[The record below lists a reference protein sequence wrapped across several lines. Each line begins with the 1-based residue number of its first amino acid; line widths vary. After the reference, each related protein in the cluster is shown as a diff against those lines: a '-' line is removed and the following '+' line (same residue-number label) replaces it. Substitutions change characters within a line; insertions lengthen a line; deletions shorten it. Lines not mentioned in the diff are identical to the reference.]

1 MYFLYILLCEF
12 LISIYVIIK
21 VMSKESLYSKLIEYS
36 KNGRY
41 PLHMPGHKRQRK
53 LFDFNK
59 AFVGDEDFFNKP
71 VDNSVNELNEDKE
84 ISVYVNNQYDPF
96 DIDITEINGFDDL
109 HHPEGIIKAAM
120 ENASDFFGTRAT
132 FFLVNGSSCGILS
145 AITAVTNI
153 GDTIILGRNCHK
165 SAYNAVQLRDL
176 NVEYV
181 YPEIVE
187 GFNISGGYKPEEI
200 EQKFVEAEKK
210 NIKVK
215 AVVITSPTYE
225 GIVSDIKKIAEIVH
239 GHNSILIVDEAH
251 GAHMILSDEFPTSA
265 YKLGADIV
273 IESAHKTLPAMTQ
286 TAFLHVQGDKV
297 SVKDVQRMLS
307 VYQSSSPSYVLMSS
321 LDKCIRELPTKGQK
335 DVNEMLITLK
345 KFHNRVKNLKVLK
358 VLDRSIIG
366 KNSVYDF
373 DISKIV
379 IFLNMKLK
387 SIEKDNVELNITKLN
402 NTVSSNTV
410 LSDTVLNNTLL
421 SDTVLNNT
429 LLSNT
434 VSDKAEINNAKLDN
448 AKTNN
453 TELNTDKINETY
465 DGKYLESILREK
477 YNFEIEMCSKDYVIG
492 MTSICDNM
500 DEILRLADNL
510 VEIDNYIAEKIKDKS
525 LLEQTN
531 TEILL
536 EKTEQVMTIYEALLC
551 KKEKIDVCNAVG
563 RVSAGYVYVYPP
575 EIPIIVPGD
584 LITNQMLKK
593 IMEYKMSNL
602 NIKGIDNEK
611 IIVIKR

>member
-1 MYFLYILLCEF
+1 MEI
-12 LISIYVIIK
+12 
-21 VMSKESLYSKLIEYS
+21 
-36 KNGRY
+36 
-41 PLHMPGHKRQRK
+41 
-53 LFDFNK
+53 
-59 AFVGDEDFFNKP
+59 
-71 VDNSVNELNEDKE
+71 KE
-84 ISVYVNNQYDPF
+84 IR
-96 DIDITEINGFDDL
+96 L
-109 HHPEGIIKAAM
+109 
-120 ENASDFFGTRAT
+120 
-132 FFLVNGSSCGILS
+132 
-145 AITAVTNI
+145 
-153 GDTIILGRNCHK
+153 
-165 SAYNAVQLRDL
+165 L
-176 NVEYV
+176 N
-181 YPEIVE
+181 
-187 GFNISGGYKPEEI
+187 PEEI
-200 EQKFVEAEKK
+200 TTRVQSVHQYKTNGVSKVGVMLLLYKDARVDMNLLDEVYGRNNWQRTHEVINGNLFCNIDLWDDVKKCWVRKQDVGTESNTQKEKGQASDSFKRAATNVGIGRELYTAPTIFIELNDSEYTVDDKK

-335 DVNEMLITLK
+335 DVNEMLITLN

-379 IFLNMKLK
+379 IFLNMKLR

-410 LSDTVLNNTLL
+410 L

-453 TELNTDKINETY
+453 TELSTNKINETY

-510 VEIDNYIAEKIKDKS
+510 VEIDNYIADKIKDKS

-531 TEILL
+531 TGILL
-536 EKTEQVMTIYEALLC
+536 EKTEHVMTIYEALLC

-563 RVSAGYVYVYPP
+563 RVSAGYVYIYPP

>member
-1 MYFLYILLCEF
+1 
-12 LISIYVIIK
+12 
-21 VMSKESLYSKLIEYS
+21 MSKESLYSKLIEYS

>member
-1 MYFLYILLCEF
+1 
-12 LISIYVIIK
+12 
-21 VMSKESLYSKLIEYS
+21 
-36 KNGRY
+36 
-41 PLHMPGHKRQRK
+41 
-53 LFDFNK
+53 
-59 AFVGDEDFFNKP
+59 
-71 VDNSVNELNEDKE
+71 
-84 ISVYVNNQYDPF
+84 
-96 DIDITEINGFDDL
+96 
-109 HHPEGIIKAAM
+109 
-120 ENASDFFGTRAT
+120 
-132 FFLVNGSSCGILS
+132 
-145 AITAVTNI
+145 
-153 GDTIILGRNCHK
+153 
-165 SAYNAVQLRDL
+165 
-176 NVEYV
+176 
-181 YPEIVE
+181 
-187 GFNISGGYKPEEI
+187 
-200 EQKFVEAEKK
+200 
-210 NIKVK
+210 
-215 AVVITSPTYE
+215 
-225 GIVSDIKKIAEIVH
+225 
-239 GHNSILIVDEAH
+239 
-251 GAHMILSDEFPTSA
+251 
-265 YKLGADIV
+265 
-273 IESAHKTLPAMTQ
+273 MTQ

-321 LDKCIRELPTKGQK
+321 LDKCIRELSTKGQK
-335 DVNEMLITLK
+335 DANEMLITLK
-345 KFHNRVKNLKVLK
+345 KFHNRVKNFKVLK

-379 IFLNMKLK
+379 IFLNMKLR

-410 LSDTVLNNTLL
+410 LSDTVLNNTVL
-421 SDTVLNNT
+421 SD
-429 LLSNT
+429 T

-453 TELNTDKINETY
+453 TELSTDKINETY

-510 VEIDNYIAEKIKDKS
+510 VEIDNYIADKIKDKS

>member
-1 MYFLYILLCEF
+1 
-12 LISIYVIIK
+12 
-21 VMSKESLYSKLIEYS
+21 MSKESLYSKLIEYS

-59 AFVGDEDFFNKP
+59 AFVGNEDFFNKLVNKP
-71 VDNSVNELNEDKE
+71 FDNSVNELNEDKE
-84 ISVYVNNQYDPF
+84 ISVHVNNQYDPF

-335 DVNEMLITLK
+335 DANEMLITLK
-345 KFHNRVKNLKVLK
+345 KFHNRVKNFKVLK

-379 IFLNMKLK
+379 IFLNMKLR

-410 LSDTVLNNTLL
+410 LSDTVLNNT
-421 SDTVLNNT
+421 V
-429 LLSNT
+429 LSNT

-453 TELNTDKINETY
+453 TELSTDKINETY

-510 VEIDNYIAEKIKDKS
+510 VEIDNYIADKIKDKS

-584 LITNQMLKK
+584 LITNQILKK

>member
-1 MYFLYILLCEF
+1 
-12 LISIYVIIK
+12 
-21 VMSKESLYSKLIEYS
+21 MSKESLYSKLIEYS

-59 AFVGDEDFFNKP
+59 AFVGDEDFFNKLVNKP

-181 YPEIVE
+181 YPKIVE

-200 EQKFVEAEKK
+200 ERKFVEAEKK

>member
-1 MYFLYILLCEF
+1 
-12 LISIYVIIK
+12 
-21 VMSKESLYSKLIEYS
+21 MSKESLYSKLIEYS

-59 AFVGDEDFFNKP
+59 AFVGDEDFFNKLVNKP
-71 VDNSVNELNEDKE
+71 VDNLVNELNEDKE
-84 ISVYVNNQYDPF
+84 ISVNVNNQYDPF

-120 ENASDFFGTRAT
+120 ENASDFFGTKAT

-335 DVNEMLITLK
+335 DANEMLLTLK
-345 KFHNRVKNLKVLK
+345 KFHNRVKNFKVLK

-453 TELNTDKINETY
+453 TELSADKINETY

-510 VEIDNYIAEKIKDKS
+510 VEIDNYIADKIKDKS

-531 TEILL
+531 NEILL

>member
-1 MYFLYILLCEF
+1 
-12 LISIYVIIK
+12 
-21 VMSKESLYSKLIEYS
+21 
-36 KNGRY
+36 
-41 PLHMPGHKRQRK
+41 MPGHKRQRK

-120 ENASDFFGTRAT
+120 ENASDFFGTKAT

-510 VEIDNYIAEKIKDKS
+510 VEIDNYIADKIKDKS

-563 RVSAGYVYVYPP
+563 RVSAGYVYIYPP

>member
-1 MYFLYILLCEF
+1 M
-12 LISIYVIIK
+12 
-21 VMSKESLYSKLIEYS
+21 
-36 KNGRY
+36 
-41 PLHMPGHKRQRK
+41 
-53 LFDFNK
+53 
-59 AFVGDEDFFNKP
+59 
-71 VDNSVNELNEDKE
+71 
-84 ISVYVNNQYDPF
+84 
-96 DIDITEINGFDDL
+96 
-109 HHPEGIIKAAM
+109 
-120 ENASDFFGTRAT
+120 
-132 FFLVNGSSCGILS
+132 
-145 AITAVTNI
+145 
-153 GDTIILGRNCHK
+153 
-165 SAYNAVQLRDL
+165 
-176 NVEYV
+176 
-181 YPEIVE
+181 
-187 GFNISGGYKPEEI
+187 
-200 EQKFVEAEKK
+200 
-210 NIKVK
+210 
-215 AVVITSPTYE
+215 
-225 GIVSDIKKIAEIVH
+225 
-239 GHNSILIVDEAH
+239 
-251 GAHMILSDEFPTSA
+251 
-265 YKLGADIV
+265 
-273 IESAHKTLPAMTQ
+273 
-286 TAFLHVQGDKV
+286 
-297 SVKDVQRMLS
+297 
-307 VYQSSSPSYVLMSS
+307 
-321 LDKCIRELPTKGQK
+321 
-335 DVNEMLITLK
+335 
-345 KFHNRVKNLKVLK
+345 
-358 VLDRSIIG
+358 
-366 KNSVYDF
+366 YDF

-379 IFLNMKLK
+379 IFLNMKLR

-410 LSDTVLNNTLL
+410 LSDTVL
-421 SDTVLNNT
+421 
-429 LLSNT
+429 
-434 VSDKAEINNAKLDN
+434 DKAEINNAKLDN

-453 TELNTDKINETY
+453 TELSTDKINETY

-510 VEIDNYIAEKIKDKS
+510 VEIDNYIADKIKDKS

>member
-1 MYFLYILLCEF
+1 
-12 LISIYVIIK
+12 
-21 VMSKESLYSKLIEYS
+21 MSKESLYSKLIEYS

-120 ENASDFFGTRAT
+120 ENASDFFGTKAT

-429 LLSNT
+429 LLSDTVLNNTLLSNT

-510 VEIDNYIAEKIKDKS
+510 VEIDNYIADKIKDKS

-563 RVSAGYVYVYPP
+563 RVSAGYVYIYPP

>member
-1 MYFLYILLCEF
+1 
-12 LISIYVIIK
+12 
-21 VMSKESLYSKLIEYS
+21 MSKESLYSKLIEYS

-611 IIVIKR
+611 RDINSR

>member
-1 MYFLYILLCEF
+1 
-12 LISIYVIIK
+12 
-21 VMSKESLYSKLIEYS
+21 MSKESLYSKLIEYS

-120 ENASDFFGTRAT
+120 ENASDFFGTKAT

-510 VEIDNYIAEKIKDKS
+510 VEIDNYIADKIKDKS

-563 RVSAGYVYVYPP
+563 RVSAGYVYIYPP

>member
-1 MYFLYILLCEF
+1 
-12 LISIYVIIK
+12 
-21 VMSKESLYSKLIEYS
+21 MSKESLYSKLIEYS

-510 VEIDNYIAEKIKDKS
+510 VEIDNYIADKIKDKS

-563 RVSAGYVYVYPP
+563 RVSAGYVYIYPP

>member
-1 MYFLYILLCEF
+1 
-12 LISIYVIIK
+12 
-21 VMSKESLYSKLIEYS
+21 MSKESLYSKLIEYS

-448 AKTNN
+448 AKINN

>member
-1 MYFLYILLCEF
+1 
-12 LISIYVIIK
+12 
-21 VMSKESLYSKLIEYS
+21 MSKESLYSKLIEYS

-120 ENASDFFGTRAT
+120 ENASDFFGTKAT

-510 VEIDNYIAEKIKDKS
+510 VEIDNYIADKIKDKS

-563 RVSAGYVYVYPP
+563 RVSAGYVYIYPP

-584 LITNQMLKK
+584 L
-593 IMEYKMSNL
+593 
-602 NIKGIDNEK
+602 
-611 IIVIKR
+611 

>member
-1 MYFLYILLCEF
+1 
-12 LISIYVIIK
+12 
-21 VMSKESLYSKLIEYS
+21 MSKESLYSKLIEYS

-345 KFHNRVKNLKVLK
+345 K
-358 VLDRSIIG
+358 S
-366 KNSVYDF
+366 
-373 DISKIV
+373 
-379 IFLNMKLK
+379 
-387 SIEKDNVELNITKLN
+387 
-402 NTVSSNTV
+402 
-410 LSDTVLNNTLL
+410 
-421 SDTVLNNT
+421 
-429 LLSNT
+429 
-434 VSDKAEINNAKLDN
+434 
-448 AKTNN
+448 
-453 TELNTDKINETY
+453 
-465 DGKYLESILREK
+465 
-477 YNFEIEMCSKDYVIG
+477 
-492 MTSICDNM
+492 
-500 DEILRLADNL
+500 
-510 VEIDNYIAEKIKDKS
+510 
-525 LLEQTN
+525 
-531 TEILL
+531 
-536 EKTEQVMTIYEALLC
+536 
-551 KKEKIDVCNAVG
+551 
-563 RVSAGYVYVYPP
+563 
-575 EIPIIVPGD
+575 
-584 LITNQMLKK
+584 
-593 IMEYKMSNL
+593 
-602 NIKGIDNEK
+602 
-611 IIVIKR
+611 

>member
-1 MYFLYILLCEF
+1 
-12 LISIYVIIK
+12 
-21 VMSKESLYSKLIEYS
+21 MSKESLYSKLIEYS

-59 AFVGDEDFFNKP
+59 AFVGDEDSFNKLVNKP
-71 VDNSVNELNEDKE
+71 FDNSVNELNEDKE

-165 SAYNAVQLRDL
+165 SAYNAVQLRNL

-321 LDKCIRELPTKGQK
+321 LDKCIRELSTKGQK
-335 DVNEMLITLK
+335 DANEMLITLK
-345 KFHNRVKNLKVLK
+345 KFHNRVKNFKVLK

-373 DISKIV
+373 DISKITV
-379 IFLNMKLK
+379 SVKGLNINGVQLADKLRNDFK
-387 SIEKDNVELNITKLN
+387 IEPEMVCSDYVLLITTVCDTDEGFARLVNALQSIDSECSAKELNYN
-402 NTVSSNTV
+402 N
-410 LSDTVLNNTLL
+410 LLL
-421 SDTVLNNT
+421 SQPRIALNPCDCSGKSGDFYLLKNSINKISLEYVWAYPPGIPIVAKGEVITQEIVDTIFMQIENG
-429 LLSNT
+429 
-434 VSDKAEINNAKLDN
+434 INVYSTK
-448 AKTNN
+448 
-453 TELNTDKINETY
+453 
-465 DGKYLESILREK
+465 GKVPK
-477 YNFEIEMCSKDYVIG
+477 
-492 MTSICDNM
+492 
-500 DEILRLADNL
+500 EILCC
-510 VEIDNYIAEKIKDKS
+510 E
-525 LLEQTN
+525 
-531 TEILL
+531 
-536 EKTEQVMTIYEALLC
+536 
-551 KKEKIDVCNAVG
+551 
-563 RVSAGYVYVYPP
+563 
-575 EIPIIVPGD
+575 
-584 LITNQMLKK
+584 
-593 IMEYKMSNL
+593 
-602 NIKGIDNEK
+602 
-611 IIVIKR
+611 

>member
-1 MYFLYILLCEF
+1 
-12 LISIYVIIK
+12 
-21 VMSKESLYSKLIEYS
+21 MSKESLYSKLIEYS

-59 AFVGDEDFFNKP
+59 ACVGDEDFFNKP

-120 ENASDFFGTRAT
+120 ENASDFFGTKAT

-251 GAHMILSDEFPTSA
+251 GSHMILSDEFPTSA

-387 SIEKDNVELNITKLN
+387 IIEKDNVELNITKLN

-510 VEIDNYIAEKIKDKS
+510 VEIDNYIADKIKDKS

-563 RVSAGYVYVYPP
+563 RVSAGYVYIYPP

>member
-1 MYFLYILLCEF
+1 
-12 LISIYVIIK
+12 
-21 VMSKESLYSKLIEYS
+21 MSKESLYSKLIEYS

-71 VDNSVNELNEDKE
+71 VDNPVNELNEYKE
-84 ISVYVNNQYDPF
+84 ISVYVNSQYDPC
-96 DIDITEINGFDDL
+96 DIDITVIIGFDDL

-335 DVNEMLITLK
+335 DVNEMLITLN

-379 IFLNMKLK
+379 IFLNMKLR

-421 SDTVLNNT
+421 S
-429 LLSNT
+429 NT
-434 VSDKAEINNAKLDN
+434 VSNKAEINNAKLDN

-453 TELNTDKINETY
+453 TELSTNKINETY

-510 VEIDNYIAEKIKDKS
+510 VEIDNYIADKIKDKS

-531 TEILL
+531 TGILL
-536 EKTEQVMTIYEALLC
+536 EKTEHVMTIYEALLC

-563 RVSAGYVYVYPP
+563 RVSAGYVYIYPP

>member
-1 MYFLYILLCEF
+1 
-12 LISIYVIIK
+12 
-21 VMSKESLYSKLIEYS
+21 MSKESLYSKLIEYS

-410 LSDTVLNNTLL
+410 LSDTVLNNTLI

-551 KKEKIDVCNAVG
+551 KKEKIEVCNAVG

>member
-1 MYFLYILLCEF
+1 
-12 LISIYVIIK
+12 
-21 VMSKESLYSKLIEYS
+21 MSKESLYSKLIEYS

-59 AFVGDEDFFNKP
+59 AFVGDEYFFNKLVNKP

-84 ISVYVNNQYDPF
+84 ISVYANNQYDPF

-210 NIKVK
+210 KIKVK

-297 SVKDVQRMLS
+297 SVKAVQRMLS

-335 DVNEMLITLK
+335 DANEMLITLK
-345 KFHNRVKNLKVLK
+345 KFHNRVKDFKVLK

-379 IFLNMKLK
+379 IFLNMKLR

-410 LSDTVLNNTLL
+410 SSNTVL

-448 AKTNN
+448 AKKNN
-453 TELNTDKINETY
+453 TELSGDKINETY

-510 VEIDNYIAEKIKDKS
+510 VEIDNYIADKIKDKS

>member
-1 MYFLYILLCEF
+1 
-12 LISIYVIIK
+12 
-21 VMSKESLYSKLIEYS
+21 MSKESLYSKLIEYS

-59 AFVGDEDFFNKP
+59 AFVGDEDFFNKLVNKP
-71 VDNSVNELNEDKE
+71 VDNLVNELNEDKE
-84 ISVYVNNQYDPF
+84 ISVNVNNQYDPF

-120 ENASDFFGTRAT
+120 ENASDFFGTKAT

-335 DVNEMLITLK
+335 DANEMLLTLK
-345 KFHNRVKNLKVLK
+345 KFHNRVKNFKVLK

-453 TELNTDKINETY
+453 TELSADKINETY

-510 VEIDNYIAEKIKDKS
+510 VEIDNYIADKIKDKS

-531 TEILL
+531 NEILL

-602 NIKGIDNEK
+602 NIKGSDNEK

>member
-1 MYFLYILLCEF
+1 
-12 LISIYVIIK
+12 
-21 VMSKESLYSKLIEYS
+21 MSKESLYSKLIEYS

-510 VEIDNYIAEKIKDKS
+510 VEIDNYIADKIKDKS

-531 TEILL
+531 TGILL
-536 EKTEQVMTIYEALLC
+536 EKTEHVMTIYEALLC

-563 RVSAGYVYVYPP
+563 RVSAGYVYIYPP

>member
-1 MYFLYILLCEF
+1 
-12 LISIYVIIK
+12 
-21 VMSKESLYSKLIEYS
+21 MSKESLYSKLIEYS

-215 AVVITSPTYE
+215 AVVITSPTYG

-510 VEIDNYIAEKIKDKS
+510 VEIDNYIADKIKDKS

-563 RVSAGYVYVYPP
+563 RVSAGYVYIYPP